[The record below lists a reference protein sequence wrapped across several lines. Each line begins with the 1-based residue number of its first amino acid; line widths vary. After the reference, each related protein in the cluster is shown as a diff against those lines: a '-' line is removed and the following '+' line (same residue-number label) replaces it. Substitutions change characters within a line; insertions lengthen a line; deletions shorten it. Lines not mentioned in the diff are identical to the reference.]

1 MFFVYSSWYIVLAV
15 LAVAIVALIVTF
27 VMMDKKDRQIIKE
40 FVEKNQANIQEPT
53 DVEKV
58 NNKDDQQNMKE

>member
-15 LAVAIVALIVTF
+15 LAVAIVGLIVTF

-40 FVEKNQANIQEPT
+40 FVEANQANIQEST

-58 NNKDDQQNMKE
+58 DNKEGHQDMKE

>member
-15 LAVAIVALIVTF
+15 LAVAIVALIVAF

-58 NNKDDQQNMKE
+58 NNKDGQQNMKE

>member
-40 FVEKNQANIQEPT
+40 FVEKNQANIQEPA

>member
-53 DVEKV
+53 DVKKV

>member
-15 LAVAIVALIVTF
+15 LAVAIVALIVAF

>member
-53 DVEKV
+53 DVEKE

>member
-15 LAVAIVALIVTF
+15 LAVAIVALIVAF
-27 VMMDKKDRQIIKE
+27 VMMDKKDRRIIKE

-58 NNKDDQQNMKE
+58 NNKDGQQNMKE

>member
-15 LAVAIVALIVTF
+15 LAVAIVGLIVTF

-53 DVEKV
+53 DVEKA

>member
-15 LAVAIVALIVTF
+15 LAVAIVALIVAF

-53 DVEKV
+53 DVEKA

>member
-15 LAVAIVALIVTF
+15 LAVAIVGLIVTF

-40 FVEKNQANIQEPT
+40 FVEANQSNIQEPT
-53 DVEKV
+53 DVETV
-58 NNKDDQQNMKE
+58 DDKDEAQDMKE

>member
-53 DVEKV
+53 DVEKA

>member
-40 FVEKNQANIQEPT
+40 FVEKNQANIQEST
-53 DVEKV
+53 DVAKV
-58 NNKDDQQNMKE
+58 DNKDEEQDMKE

>member
-1 MFFVYSSWYIVLAV
+1 MFFVYSSWYIVLSV

-53 DVEKV
+53 DVEKA

>member
-58 NNKDDQQNMKE
+58 NNKDGQQNMKE

>member
-15 LAVAIVALIVTF
+15 LAVAIVGLIVTF

-40 FVEKNQANIQEPT
+40 FVEANQANIQEPT
-53 DVEKV
+53 DSEKV
-58 NNKDDQQNMKE
+58 DNKDEAQDMKE

>member
-15 LAVAIVALIVTF
+15 LAVAIVGLIVTF

-40 FVEKNQANIQEPT
+40 FVEANQANIQEPT
-53 DVEKV
+53 DVETV
-58 NNKDDQQNMKE
+58 DDKDEAQDMKE

>member
-27 VMMDKKDRQIIKE
+27 VMMDKKDRQIINE

-53 DVEKV
+53 DVEKA

>member
-15 LAVAIVALIVTF
+15 LAVAIVALIVPF
-27 VMMDKKDRQIIKE
+27 IMMDNIDRQIIKE

-53 DVEKV
+53 DVEKA

>member
-53 DVEKV
+53 EVEKA